1 MTGNGHVSLTD
12 CCFSHPATGVRSHV
26 TCYPGN
32 NYHGDSSDL
41 TSSTSDFSNIS
52 PCKTESSCPSKRSTP
67 DSLSPVSHSRHLYV
81 HTRHGHSAEAW
92 LLTPPS
98 CFTAGGEECPRVAVT
113 DLENLLIEHPSM
125 SVYKRS
131 GSDGESNDS
140 ESSMEVV
147 VKSKRS
153 QAVNRQAPKR
163 ARTVSARAQVLAQVT
178 QVKQAQKVQE
188 KRTTKRNNKKGLERT
203 NKVAICDKNVS
214 RKNRVRN
221 PSGQMNGRVP
231 QRRQ

>member
-1 MTGNGHVSLTD
+1 MSLTD
-12 CCFSHPATGVRSHV
+12 CCFSQLPTATRSQV

-32 NYHGDSSDL
+32 CFQGDATDLGSDSSN
-41 TSSTSDFSNIS
+41 SS
-52 PCKTESSCPSKRSTP
+52 PCKNDSTGRSKRSTP

-81 HTRHGHSAEAW
+81 QTRHGRSREAW

-98 CFTAGGEECPRVAVT
+98 CFTAGGDECPRVAVT

-131 GSDGESNDS
+131 GSDGESNLSDS
-140 ESSMEVV
+140 SGEVV

-153 QAVNRQAPKR
+153 QVTARQTPKR
-163 ARTVSARAQVLAQVT
+163 ARAVSARAQVLAQVT

-188 KRTTKRNNKKGLERT
+188 KRSTKRNNKKGLDRL
-203 NKVAICDKNVS
+203 NKVSNCDKRSSNK
-214 RKNRVRN
+214 RRVRN

-231 QRRQ
+231 QRKQ